1 MRQQTLRF
9 GDSWARIAPWR
20 GGGGAAHL
28 VVGPD
33 ASVSPN
39 VVLRCVERARASGYE
54 SVLTS
59 AVSPRESGV
68 FVDAG
73 FSVRERLH
81 LLALDLAAAPA
92 PPALPLHKAARRD
105 RAGVLALDDASFDD
119 FWRLRADGL
128 KDAIS
133 ATPTSRFRVGHG
145 ADPPFGHGADP
156 PFGHGAGADR
166 VVAYTIT
173 GLAGHHGY
181 LQRIAV
187 HPDAR
192 TRGWGHALVADALGW
207 LWRHGADRVYV
218 NTQLEN
224 ERAIA
229 LYESFG
235 FAILPAG
242 LCVLGRAL

>member
-1 MRQQTLRF
+1 VRQQTLRF
-9 GDSWARIAPWR
+9 GESWARIAPWR

-33 ASVSPN
+33 ASVPPS
-39 VVLRCVERARASGYE
+39 VVLRCVERARESGYD

-59 AVSPRESGV
+59 AVSPKESSV

-81 LLALDLAAAPA
+81 LLALDLDAAPA
-92 PPALPLHKAARRD
+92 PAVLPLQKATRRD
-105 RAGVLALDDASFDD
+105 RAEVLELDDVSFNE
-119 FWRLRADGL
+119 FWRLGAVGL

-133 ATPTSRFRVGHG
+133 ATPTSRFRVGH
-145 ADPPFGHGADP
+145 DPDDH
-156 PFGHGAGADR
+156 
-166 VVAYTIT
+166 VIAYAIT
-173 GLAGHHGY
+173 GLAGRQGY

-187 HPDAR
+187 HPGAR
-192 TRGWGHALVADALGW
+192 GRGWGHALVADALGW

-224 ERAIA
+224 EPALA
-229 LYESFG
+229 LYESCG

>member
-1 MRQQTLRF
+1 VRQQTLRF
-9 GDSWARIAPWR
+9 GDTWARIAPWR

-28 VVGPD
+28 VVAPD
-33 ASVSPN
+33 ANVSTT
-39 VVLRCVERARASGYE
+39 VVRRCVDRARASGYD

-59 AVSPRESGV
+59 AVTPAESGV

-81 LLALDLAAAPA
+81 LLALDLRDA
-92 PPALPLHKAARRD
+92 PPAAALPLRKATRHD
-105 RAGVLALDDASFDD
+105 RTAVLALDDMSFDE
-119 FWRLRADGL
+119 FWRLGVVGL
-128 KDAIS
+128 KDAVG
-133 ATPTSRFRVGHG
+133 ATPTSRFRVG
-145 ADPPFGHGADP
+145 DDV
-156 PFGHGAGADR
+156 DER
-166 VVAYTIT
+166 VVAYAIT

-192 TRGWGHALVADALGW
+192 GHGWGPALVTDALGW
-207 LWRHGADRVYV
+207 LWKHGTDRVYV

-224 ERAIA
+224 RRALA

-235 FAILPAG
+235 FAVLPAG

>member
-1 MRQQTLRF
+1 VRQQTLRF

-33 ASVSPN
+33 AAVPPSV
-39 VVLRCVERARASGYE
+39 VHRCVERARASGYD
-54 SVLTS
+54 SLLTS
-59 AVSPRESGV
+59 AVGPAESSA

-81 LLALDLAAAPA
+81 LLALDLDQQPERAP
-92 PPALPLHKAARRD
+92 LPLEKATRRD
-105 RAGVLALDDASFDD
+105 RPGVLEVDDASFDE
-119 FWRLRADGL
+119 FWRLGPVGL
-128 KDAIS
+128 KDAVD
-133 ATPTSRFRVGHG
+133 ATPTSRFRVGH
-145 ADPPFGHGADP
+145 DD
-156 PFGHGAGADR
+156 DR
-166 VVAYTIT
+166 VVAYAIT
-173 GLAGHHGY
+173 GIAGRYGY

-192 TRGWGHALVADALGW
+192 ARGWGHALVADGLYWVWKQG
-207 LWRHGADRVYV
+207 GDRVYV

-224 ERAIA
+224 ERALA
-229 LYESFG
+229 LYRSFG
-235 FAILPAG
+235 FDVLPAG

>member
-1 MRQQTLRF
+1 VRQQTLRF
-9 GDSWARIAPWR
+9 GDTWARIAPWR

-33 ASVSPN
+33 ASVSAT
-39 VVLRCVERARASGYE
+39 VVRRCVDRARASGYD

-59 AVSPRESGV
+59 AVSPAESGV

-73 FSVRERLH
+73 FSIRERLH
-81 LLALDLAAAPA
+81 LLALDLRAAPA
-92 PPALPLHKAARRD
+92 PAPLPLHKATRHD
-105 RAGVLALDDASFDD
+105 RPAVLELDDRSFDA
-119 FWRLRADGL
+119 FWRLGGVGL
-128 KDAIS
+128 KDAVS
-133 ATPTSRFRVGHG
+133 ATPSSRFRVGH
-145 ADPPFGHGADP
+145 DVDS
-156 PFGHGAGADR
+156 R
-166 VVAYTIT
+166 VVAYAIT

-181 LQRIAV
+181 LQRVAV

-192 TRGWGHALVADALGW
+192 GRGWGHTLVADALGW
-207 LWRHGADRVYV
+207 LWKHGADRVYV

-224 ERAIA
+224 RRAIA